1 MDTLRAVVIGA
12 GNLGTVHARNW
23 AQIPGVEVVAIADP
37 IAPRAESLAHELGVP
52 RFFTD
57 YREALALPDLH
68 LASVATPTCFHYEC
82 TLAALEAGCHVLCE
96 KPLAMSLD
104 HGREM
109 LARAGAVGRKLA
121 VGFCKRFMG
130 QVETVADLVHSG
142 RLGRPVMYRHVSG
155 WEIRPKPWIMDRH
168 MGGGPLL
175 DIACHYV
182 DQCRVIFAADPV
194 RVKAAGMLFSGG
206 APELPGADPQ
216 LDTFALTVEYES
228 GDVLALS
235 MSWGLPLGVG
245 SESLED
251 CLGPRGLL
259 KITPDTVTIV
269 TRDGVREVLGNLG
282 TDMYLRQQQAFAD
295 AVRGDLPVAADA
307 RDGLIALQVSL
318 AAIESIET
326 GEAVALEGI

>member
-1 MDTLRAVVIGA
+1 MDNLRAVVLGA
-12 GNLGTVHARNW
+12 GNLGTVHAQNW
-23 AQIPGVEVVAIADP
+23 VQVPGVELVAVADP
-37 IAPRAESLAHELGVP
+37 IFSRAEALAEKLGVP
-52 RFFTD
+52 SFLAD
-57 YREALALPDLH
+57 HHQALALPDLH
-68 LASVATPTCFHYEC
+68 LVSVATPTCFHHEC
-82 TLAALEAGCHVLCE
+82 ALAALDVGCHVLCE
-96 KPLAMSLD
+96 KPLALSMAQ
-104 HGREM
+104 GREM
-109 LARAGAVGRKLA
+109 LDRAEATGRKLA

-130 QVETVADLVHSG
+130 QVEAVADLVQRG
-142 RLGRPVMYRHVSG
+142 RIGRPVIYRHVSG

-168 MGGGPLL
+168 MGGGPLV

-194 RVKAAGMLFSGG
+194 RVKAAGMLFSRG
-206 APELPGADPQ
+206 APELPGADPG
-216 LDTFALTVEYES
+216 LDTFALTVEYGT

-259 KITPDTVTIV
+259 RIAPESVTLV
-269 TRDGVREVLGNLG
+269 TRGGATEVLGDLR

-295 AVRGDLPVAADA
+295 AVRHDLPVAADA

-326 GEAVALEGI
+326 GNAVALEAV